1 MTPAAILAILVATGE
16 AHAAPTT
23 AMAAA
28 AAEVIGDP
36 RGVRVVEASA
46 LADTEALRVE
56 RELGTRAVVALA
68 WADADHLRARL
79 RLHAARTDRWID
91 RELDFA
97 SGDTPAE
104 RGRALGFAM
113 ASMLPE
119 GDPTLPL
126 ATREPPPAP
135 EPARAAPLGA
145 NALEAA
151 FLGGAGIGGPAGGLG
166 GRLAFERFL
175 ARRASI
181 GLSLAGRSGRIDDL
195 DASVVTASAGLGGA
209 LWPIAPARDR
219 RFGLGIRGE
228 ALLIYEAVGHTD
240 AAGAMT
246 WKGQALPG
254 GSLSLSGTFR
264 LAGPLELVV
273 AARAEVAFGTVDVT
287 VLAARPPRGTAQL
300 PAARALGEAGL
311 RVRF

>member
-28 AAEVIGDP
+28 AAEVIGTP
-36 RGVRVVEASA
+36 GGVRVVEAPA

-68 WADADHLRARL
+68 WADPEHLRARL

-119 GDPTLPL
+119 GDPTLPI
-126 ATREPPPAP
+126 ATRVPPAAPAPPP
-135 EPARAAPLGA
+135 RLGA
-145 NALEAA
+145 NAVEGA
-151 FLGGAGIGGPAGGLG
+151 FLAGAGIGGSAGGLG
-166 GRLAFERFL
+166 GRLTFEHFVTSG
-175 ARRASI
+175 ASI
-181 GLSLAGRSGRIDDL
+181 GGSLSGRSGRISDL
-195 DASVVTASAGLGGA
+195 DAPEVTASAGLGGA
-209 LWPIAPARDR
+209 LWPIAPAPDR
-219 RFGLGIRGE
+219 RCGLAIRAE
-228 ALLIYEAVGHTD
+228 ALLIYEAVAHTD
-240 AAGAMT
+240 AAGAT
-246 WKGQALPG
+246 AWKGQALPG
-254 GSLSLSGTFR
+254 GALALAGTFR
-264 LAGPLELVV
+264 VAGPLELLV
-273 AARAEVAFGTVDVT
+273 AARAEVAIGTVDVT
-287 VLAARPPRGTAQL
+287 VMAVPPAGGTARI

-311 RVRF
+311 RARF

>member
-1 MTPAAILAILVATGE
+1 MTPAAVLAILVATGE

-36 RGVRVVEASA
+36 NGVRVVEAPA
-46 LADTEALRVE
+46 LADAEALRAE
-56 RELGTRAVVALA
+56 RELGARAVVALA

-104 RGRALGFAM
+104 RGRTLGFAM

-126 ATREPPPAP
+126 ATRQPPAP
-135 EPARAAPLGA
+135 PAAPPAPLGA
-145 NALEAA
+145 NALEGAFAA
-151 FLGGAGIGGPAGGLG
+151 GGGIGGPAGGLG
-166 GRLAFERFL
+166 GRVAFERFL

-195 DASVVTASAGLGGA
+195 DAPIVTASAGLGGA
-209 LWPIAPARDR
+209 LWAIAPARDQ
-219 RFGLGIRGE
+219 RFGLALRAE
-228 ALLIYEAVGHTD
+228 ALLIYEAIEHTD
-240 AAGAMT
+240 AAGAT
-246 WKGQALPG
+246 AWKGQALPG
-254 GSLSLSGTFR
+254 GALSLSGTLR
-264 LAGPLELVV
+264 IAGPLELV
-273 AARAEVAFGTVDVT
+273 ATARAEVAFGTVDVT
-287 VLAARPPRGTAQL
+287 VLAARPAGGTARI